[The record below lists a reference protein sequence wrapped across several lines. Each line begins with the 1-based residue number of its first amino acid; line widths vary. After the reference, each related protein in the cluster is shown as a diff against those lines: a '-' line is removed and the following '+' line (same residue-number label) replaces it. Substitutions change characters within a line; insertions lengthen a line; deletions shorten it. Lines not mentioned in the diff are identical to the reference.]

1 LPLEFGYEFKP
12 PLLGVNF
19 SASLQTLMF
28 GCFVKELLEGVNFPA
43 SLLTLAFGF
52 EVNQPLWGWL
62 SLLLCGR
69 RCLEASS
76 ISRWRA

>member
-1 LPLEFGYEFKP
+1 
-12 PLLGVNF
+12 
-19 SASLQTLMF
+19 MF

-52 EVNQPLWGWL
+52 EVNQPLWGRL